1 MKNTQHIKELANEL
15 YNSMIST
22 DYDDLENRYKKEL
35 KLVEEI
41 KTLKNQT

>member
-22 DYDDLENRYKKEL
+22 DYDDLENRFKKEL
-35 KLVEEI
+35 QFVEET
-41 KTLKNQT
+41 KALKNQA